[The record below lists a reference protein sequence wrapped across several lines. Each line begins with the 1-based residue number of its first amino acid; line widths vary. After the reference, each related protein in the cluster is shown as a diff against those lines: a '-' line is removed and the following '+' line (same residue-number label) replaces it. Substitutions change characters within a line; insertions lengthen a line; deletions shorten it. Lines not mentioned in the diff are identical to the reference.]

1 MKKKSRKE
9 LAREIIAMLRHGMNR
24 QPATEAPRQ
33 ETDRQVPFTPMPMVR
48 SKRTGQLQTSH

>member
-9 LAREIIAMLRHGMNR
+9 LAREIIAMLRNGMNR
-24 QPATEAPRQ
+24 QAATEAPRKDIALQ
-33 ETDRQVPFTPMPMVR
+33 APFTPMPMVR